1 MRAEDLGRYYRVP
14 SDNRDLNYDE
24 YFVRG
29 TEMLSALSDYTSDN
43 TRRLTE
49 DELGAMLLKLDYIQD
64 ELRTWRGI
72 RGY

>member
-1 MRAEDLGRYYRVP
+1 MPKTWESIIGFHRIIAI
-14 SDNRDLNYDE
+14 LNYDA
-24 YFVRG
+24 YFIRG
-29 TEMLSALSDYTSDN
+29 TEKLSAISDYTSDN

-72 RGY
+72 RGD